1 MKINC
6 LTYKFKDISVNG
18 KKNLRAKWE
27 APNGD
32 KLINDVISDRC
43 KNV

>member
-1 MKINC
+1 MRINC

-18 KKNLRAKWE
+18 KKNLTAKWE
-27 APNGD
+27 GPNGD
-32 KLINDVISDRC
+32 KILDDVILDSC